1 MFILTHSAINIA
13 GTAVG
18 DQKVY
23 TKGEFILKISHG
35 KLFEKTLNGG
45 N

>member
-1 MFILTHSAINIA
+1 MFILTHSAVNIA
-13 GTAVG
+13 GTAGG

-23 TKGEFILKISHG
+23 TKGEFNLKISHG